1 MEKLEAKLVELIEK
15 GERVA
20 PDAFAQLV
28 AYYQMDAMIGVAAG
42 LLFLA
47 YGAYAIRRAAKTP
60 LDYNDEP
67 TGCAA
72 VLYGSGAASAFV
84 GLIVVT
90 LNLATAIAPA
100 GRVINRLLSL

>member
-28 AYYQMDAMIGVAAG
+28 AYYQMDAMIGVAVG

-60 LDYNDEP
+60 LFHDDES
-67 TGCAA
+67 TGRAA
-72 VLYGSGAASAFV
+72 VLYGSGAVSALV
-84 GLIVVT
+84 GLMVVVSC
-90 LNLATAIAPA
+90 LATAIAPT

>member
-28 AYYQMDAMIGVAAG
+28 AYYQMDAMIGVAVG
-42 LLFLA
+42 LLLLA
-47 YGAYAIRRAAKTP
+47 CAAYAIRRAAKTP
-60 LDYNDEP
+60 LGYDDEP
-67 TGCAA
+67 K
-72 VLYGSGAASAFV
+72 ASALALFTMGISSAIL
-84 GLIVVT
+84 GLIAVT
-90 LNLATAIAPA
+90 ACLATAIAPT